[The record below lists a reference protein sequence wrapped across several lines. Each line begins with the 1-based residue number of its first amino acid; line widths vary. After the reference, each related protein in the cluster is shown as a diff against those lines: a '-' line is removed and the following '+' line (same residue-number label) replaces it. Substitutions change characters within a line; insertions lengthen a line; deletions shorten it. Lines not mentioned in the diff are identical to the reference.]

1 MATQKF
7 DVVIIGGGNAGMG
20 VTTPARNAGLSVAL
34 LEPDMMG
41 GTCPNRGCTPKK
53 FLVAAAHALD
63 EIERAK
69 THMISVGK
77 PTLDWQALIARE
89 QGMVKDLPVR
99 MGGAMV
105 NRGVTLIR
113 EFGRF
118 VEPNLV
124 AAGDDV
130 LEAEH
135 IVVATGSRTRTL
147 PIPGAELM
155 ITSDE
160 VLSEETQP
168 RDVVFIGGG
177 VIAFEFAHVYQR
189 AGTKVT
195 ILEVAPKFLA
205 NFDEDAVTQIIAE
218 GQRIGID
225 ERANIKVIGIERV
238 GERLRVVF
246 EEDGKEQAIEVDRV
260 INGAGRV
267 ANLDRL
273 DLEAGG
279 IATERGRIRTD
290 AYLHSTSNPTAWA
303 CGDALAGKAQLSP
316 IATYE
321 GSIVG
326 NNIAG
331 LPARSPNYSVIPSC
345 VFTVPTLATVGLSE
359 AAARERGLELR
370 VETNDIASWLSGQTY
385 GETAAWAKVIVD
397 KNTDLVLGA
406 HLIGH
411 GGDELIHLF
420 AMAMRH
426 KITAAEM
433 KSAVYAFPTFAADI
447 RSML

>member
-20 VTTPARNAGLSVAL
+20 VTTPTRNAGLSVAL
-34 LEPDMMG
+34 LEPDLMG

-63 EIERAK
+63 EIERAANHK
-69 THMISVGK
+69 ISVGK
-77 PTLDWQALIARE
+77 PTLDWSALIARE
-89 QGMVKDLPVR
+89 KSFIKDLPAR
-99 MGGAMV
+99 METAMT

-118 VEPNLV
+118 VEPN
-124 AAGDDV
+124 AISAGNDV
-130 LEAEH
+130 LEAKQ

-160 VLSEETQP
+160 VLTEETQP
-168 RDVVFIGGG
+168 RDVAFIGGG
-177 VIAFEFAHVYQR
+177 VIAFEFSHVYQR

-195 ILEVAPKFLA
+195 ILEVASNFLS
-205 NFDEDAVTQIIAE
+205 NFDEDAVAQVLAE
-218 GQRIGID
+218 GARIGID
-225 ERANIKVIGIERV
+225 ARANVKVVGIERA
-238 GERLRVVF
+238 GARLRVVF
-246 EEDGKEQAIEVDRV
+246 EEGGKEQSVEVDRV
-260 INGAGRV
+260 VNGAGRV
-267 ANLDRL
+267 ADLDGL

-279 IATERGRIRTD
+279 VDIDRGRIKTD
-290 AYLHSTSNPTAWA
+290 AHLHSTSNPGAWA
-303 CGDALAGKAQLSP
+303 CGDALAGKPQLSP

-331 LPARSPNYSVIPSC
+331 LTVRSPDYAAIPSC

-359 AAARERGLELR
+359 AEARANGLDIR
-370 VETNDIASWLSGQTY
+370 VETNDMTSWLSAQTY
-385 GETAAWAKVIVD
+385 AETAAWAKVIVD
-397 KNTDLVLGA
+397 KSNDHIVGVHLV
-406 HLIGH
+406 GH
-411 GGDELIHLF
+411 GGEELIHLF
-420 AMAMRH
+420 AMAIRH
-426 KITAAEM
+426 KITTAEM
-433 KSAVYAFPTFAADI
+433 KGAIYAFPTFAADI